1 MAKIKV
7 LCRIGEFDEAYLPDL
22 KTVVEKAGGT
32 FLRAKTIP
40 DSEHWLEY
48 HCRFRKKVK
57 GLRKFARDVVQLD
70 LSEVEKRKKENEELA
85 AEEQGLLPELEPLP
99 TTWPNEE
106 RRASAGAMLEEFLQ
120 NNSSIVNDLQAPD
133 GAYEREVALDKMKD
147 LLARLK
153 WELSKDFEDTEG

>member
-22 KTVVEKAGGT
+22 KTVVDKAGGT

-70 LSEVEKRKKENEELA
+70 L
-85 AEEQGLLPELEPLP
+85 
-99 TTWPNEE
+99 T
-106 RRASAGAMLEEFLQ
+106 
-120 NNSSIVNDLQAPD
+120 
-133 GAYEREVALDKMKD
+133 EVA
-147 LLARLK
+147 RR
-153 WELSKDFEDTEG
+153 